1 MCDALGTILVDSLS
15 KKDLASTP
23 NEIVSITENH
33 NTFYVH
39 TIAPVFSATHEFVVK
54 KRSFRKLY
62 IFEFDPFYL
71 EDYFL
76 Q

>member
-54 KRSFRKLY
+54 KDLLESHTFLNST
-62 IFEFDPFYL
+62 PFI
-71 EDYFL
+71 
-76 Q
+76 